1 MKAALRR
8 DLPIPLYFQIA
19 EILRDDVRERKLHP
33 GDFLTTEEEVERRF
47 DVSRATARHA
57 LEELVDEGLVERI
70 PGRGTY
76 IAEPSV
82 RVRPSELKSF
92 TEQIRELEMEP
103 GSKIIDVSVADAPED
118 VAARLELADGAQAL
132 RVERL
137 RLANGKPMLWLLAY
151 MPLDL
156 GFEPSDDLSGS
167 LYEKLEG
174 RGIDIDEA
182 AHVIKPGAADGRVAA
197 QLRLPAG
204 APILLIQ
211 ATTFDV
217 AGRPVL
223 YEQAACNG
231 ELYRYSIR
239 LKRKPAGAGTTA

>member
-1 MKAALRR
+1 MKSTLRR

-19 EILRDDVRERKLHP
+19 EILRGDVRARKLHP

-82 RVRPSELKSF
+82 QVRPTELKSF
-92 TEQIRELEMEP
+92 TEQILELGMEP
-103 GSKIIDVSVADAPED
+103 ASRIIDVSAATAPED
-118 VAARLELADGAQAL
+118 VAARLELSDGEQAL

-137 RLANGKPMLWLLAY
+137 RLANDKPMLWLIAF
-151 MPLDL
+151 MPLGL
-156 GFEPSDDLSGS
+156 GFGPSDDLSGS
-167 LYEKLEG
+167 LYEKLES
-174 RGIDIDEA
+174 RGIAIDEA
-182 AHVIKPGAADGRVAA
+182 FHVIRPGAAEGKVADEL
-197 QLRLPAG
+197 QLPRG

-211 ATTFDV
+211 ATTFDA
-217 AGRPVL
+217 AGQPVL

-239 LKRKPAGAGTTA
+239 LKRQPSAGGGS